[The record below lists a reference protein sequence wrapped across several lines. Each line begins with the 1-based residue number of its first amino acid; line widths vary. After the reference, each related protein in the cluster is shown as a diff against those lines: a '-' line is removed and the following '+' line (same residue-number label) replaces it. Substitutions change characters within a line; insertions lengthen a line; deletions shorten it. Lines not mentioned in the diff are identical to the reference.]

1 MGVEFLKIKESEEAK
16 EIIQEKFDEYY
27 SPQSEIIDIA
37 DSYERIT
44 FSDIKSRIEFPPF
57 DRSLK
62 DGFAIN
68 AEDSYGVNEEN
79 PKRLKVID
87 FLEAGSFTDKTVE
100 PGTTVEISTGAPV
113 PDGANAVV
121 MVEFANRESDNPDLA
136 SDEIEIL
143 TSVTPSQD
151 IGKKGSDVQAGQVI
165 LEKNKLLNPPKIGVI
180 AAQGIDTVEVYK
192 KPVVGVIST
201 GNELLTN
208 QEEIKPGKIYDV
220 NSEMIK
226 AGVESCGAEGKTLGI
241 VKDVY
246 DDLKAKITESLKE
259 CDILLCSGGT
269 SAGVGD
275 NIRQILDEI
284 GTVYIHGITV
294 QPGKPTILG
303 VVDGKIV
310 IGLPGNPVSAIVIFN
325 VFVAPSIKKLAGFV
339 DEQPHKTIKG
349 KLARRIHSPIGRMQ
363 YQLVR
368 VEDGIV
374 YPIFKDSG
382 AIFSLASAAGYTKV
396 SKQTEMVEEGEE
408 AVSYTHLTLPTI
420 CSV

>member
-44 FSDIKSRIEFPPF
+44 FSDIKSRIDFPPF

-68 AEDSYGVNEEN
+68 AKDSYGVNEEN

-136 SDEIEIL
+136 SDEVEIL

-408 AVSYTHLTLPTI
+408 VEVTLFN
-420 CSV
+420 

>member
-44 FSDIKSRIEFPPF
+44 FSDIKSRIDFPPF

-62 DGFAIN
+62 DGFAIY

-136 SDEIEIL
+136 SDEVEIL

-408 AVSYTHLTLPTI
+408 VEVTLFN
-420 CSV
+420 

>member
-44 FSDIKSRIEFPPF
+44 FSDIKSRIDFPPF

-136 SDEIEIL
+136 SDEVEIL

-226 AGVESCGAEGKTLGI
+226 AGVESCGAEGRTLGI

-408 AVSYTHLTLPTI
+408 VEVTLFNWLI
-420 CSV
+420 NKF

>member
-16 EIIQEKFDEYY
+16 EIIQEKFDELY

-44 FSDIKSRIEFPPF
+44 FSDIKSRIDFPPF

-100 PGTTVEISTGAPV
+100 LGTTVEISTGAPV
-113 PDGANAVV
+113 PDGANAIV

-136 SDEIEIL
+136 SDEVEIL

-226 AGVESCGAEGKTLGI
+226 AGVESCGAEGRTLGI

-408 AVSYTHLTLPTI
+408 VEVTLFN
-420 CSV
+420 

>member
-16 EIIQEKFDEYY
+16 EIIQEKFDELY

-44 FSDIKSRIEFPPF
+44 FSDIKSRIDFPPF

-136 SDEIEIL
+136 SDEVEIL

-226 AGVESCGAEGKTLGI
+226 AGVESCGAEGRTLGI

-349 KLARRIHSPIGRMQ
+349 KLARRIYILFLATFSVPP
-363 YQLVR
+363 
-368 VEDGIV
+368 DGCAGTG
-374 YPIFKDSG
+374 SE
-382 AIFSLASAAGYTKV
+382 SAA
-396 SKQTEMVEEGEE
+396 QR
-408 AVSYTHLTLPTI
+408 
-420 CSV
+420 

>member
-16 EIIQEKFDEYY
+16 EIIQEKFDELY

-44 FSDIKSRIEFPPF
+44 FSDIKSRIDFPPF

-408 AVSYTHLTLPTI
+408 VEVTLFN
-420 CSV
+420 

>member
-16 EIIQEKFDEYY
+16 EIIQEKFDELY

-44 FSDIKSRIEFPPF
+44 FSDIKSRIDFPPF

-121 MVEFANRESDNPDLA
+121 MVEFANRQSDNPDLA

-226 AGVESCGAEGKTLGI
+226 AGVESCGAEGRTLGI

-408 AVSYTHLTLPTI
+408 VEVTLFN
-420 CSV
+420 

>member
-16 EIIQEKFDEYY
+16 EIIQEKFDELY

-44 FSDIKSRIEFPPF
+44 FSDIKSRIDFPPF

-68 AEDSYGVNEEN
+68 AKDSYGVNEEN

-408 AVSYTHLTLPTI
+408 VEVTLFN
-420 CSV
+420 

>member
-16 EIIQEKFDEYY
+16 EIIQEKFDELY

-44 FSDIKSRIEFPPF
+44 FSDIKSRIDFPPF

-226 AGVESCGAEGKTLGI
+226 AGVESCGAEGRTLGI

-408 AVSYTHLTLPTI
+408 VEVTLFNWLI
-420 CSV
+420 NKF

>member
-44 FSDIKSRIEFPPF
+44 FSDIKSRIDFPPF

-143 TSVTPSQD
+143 TSITPSQD

-226 AGVESCGAEGKTLGI
+226 AGVESCGAEGRTLGI

-408 AVSYTHLTLPTI
+408 VEVTLFN
-420 CSV
+420 

>member
-44 FSDIKSRIEFPPF
+44 FSDIKSRIDFPPF

-136 SDEIEIL
+136 SDEVEIL

-339 DEQPHKTIKG
+339 DELPHKTIKG

-408 AVSYTHLTLPTI
+408 VEVTLFN
-420 CSV
+420 

>member
-44 FSDIKSRIEFPPF
+44 FSDIKSRIDFPPF

-136 SDEIEIL
+136 SDEVEIL

-220 NSEMIK
+220 NREMIK

-408 AVSYTHLTLPTI
+408 VEVTLFN
-420 CSV
+420 

>member
-16 EIIQEKFDEYY
+16 EIIQEKFDELY

-44 FSDIKSRIEFPPF
+44 FSDIKSRIDFPPF

-68 AEDSYGVNEEN
+68 AKDSYGVNEEN

-136 SDEIEIL
+136 SDEVEIL

-408 AVSYTHLTLPTI
+408 VEVTLFN
-420 CSV
+420 

>member
-16 EIIQEKFDEYY
+16 EIIQEKFDELY

-44 FSDIKSRIEFPPF
+44 FSDIKSRINFPPF

-136 SDEIEIL
+136 SDEVEIL

-408 AVSYTHLTLPTI
+408 VEVTLFN
-420 CSV
+420 

>member
-16 EIIQEKFDEYY
+16 EIIQEKFDELY

-44 FSDIKSRIEFPPF
+44 FSDIKSRIDFPPF

-136 SDEIEIL
+136 SDEVEIL
-143 TSVTPSQD
+143 TSATPSQD

-408 AVSYTHLTLPTI
+408 VEVTLFN
-420 CSV
+420 

>member
-16 EIIQEKFDEYY
+16 EIIQEKFDELY

-44 FSDIKSRIEFPPF
+44 FSDIKSRIDFPPF

-226 AGVESCGAEGKTLGI
+226 AGVESCGAEGRTLGI

-408 AVSYTHLTLPTI
+408 VEVTLFN
-420 CSV
+420 

>member
-44 FSDIKSRIEFPPF
+44 FSDIKSRIDFPPF

-100 PGTTVEISTGAPV
+100 LGTTVEISTGAPV
-113 PDGANAVV
+113 PDGANAIV
-121 MVEFANRESDNPDLA
+121 MVEFANRQSDNPDLA

-408 AVSYTHLTLPTI
+408 VEVTLFN
-420 CSV
+420 

>member
-44 FSDIKSRIEFPPF
+44 FSDIKSRIDFPPF

-121 MVEFANRESDNPDLA
+121 MVEFANREGDNPDLA
-136 SDEIEIL
+136 SDEVEIL

-165 LEKNKLLNPPKIGVI
+165 LKKNKLLNPPKIGVI

-226 AGVESCGAEGKTLGI
+226 AGVESCGAEGRTLGI

-408 AVSYTHLTLPTI
+408 VEVTLFN
-420 CSV
+420 

>member
-1 MGVEFLKIKESEEAK
+1 MGVEFLNIIESDEAK
-16 EIIQEKFDEYY
+16 KIIQEKFEECYTA
-27 SPQSEIIDIA
+27 QSEIINISESA
-37 DSYERIT
+37 NRIT
-44 FSDIKSRIEFPPF
+44 FNKIESKIDFPPF
-57 DRSLK
+57 NRSLK
-62 DGFAIN
+62 DGFAIK

-100 PGTTVEISTGAPV
+100 KGSCVEISTGAPI
-113 PDGANAVV
+113 PDGADAVI
-121 MVEFANRESDNPDLA
+121 MVEFTYKSDENPDLEE
-136 SDEIEIL
+136 DEVEIL

-151 IGKKGSDVQAGQVI
+151 IGQKGSDVKEGQVI
-165 LEKNKLLNPPKIGVI
+165 FDENILLNPPKIGVI

-192 KPVVGVIST
+192 KPKVGIIST

-208 QEEIKPGKIYDV
+208 QEELKPGKIYDV
-220 NSEMIK
+220 NSEMIR
-226 AGVESCGAEGKTLGI
+226 AGVNSCGCEGECLGI
-241 VKDVY
+241 VKDNY
-246 DDLKAKITESLKE
+246 DDLKNKITESFKE

-275 NIRQILDEI
+275 NIRHILDEL
-284 GTVYIHGITV
+284 GEVYIHGITV

-303 VVDGKIV
+303 VVDGKII

-325 VFVAPSIKKLAGFV
+325 VFVAPALRKLAG
-339 DEQPHKTIKG
+339 HKEEKKTRTVKG

-368 VEDGIV
+368 LEGDTV

-396 SKQTEMVEEGEE
+396 SKQTELVEEGEE
-408 AVSYTHLTLPTI
+408 VEVTLFN
-420 CSV
+420 

>member
-16 EIIQEKFDEYY
+16 EIIQEKFDELY

-44 FSDIKSRIEFPPF
+44 FSDIKSRIDFPPF

-100 PGTTVEISTGAPV
+100 PGTTVEISTGAPI

-136 SDEIEIL
+136 SDEVEIL

-226 AGVESCGAEGKTLGI
+226 AGVESCGAEGRTLGI

-408 AVSYTHLTLPTI
+408 VEVTLFN
-420 CSV
+420 

>member
-44 FSDIKSRIEFPPF
+44 FSDIKSRIDFPPF
-57 DRSLK
+57 DSSLK

-136 SDEIEIL
+136 SDEVEIL

-408 AVSYTHLTLPTI
+408 VEVTLFN
-420 CSV
+420 

>member
-16 EIIQEKFDEYY
+16 EIIQEKFDELY

-44 FSDIKSRIEFPPF
+44 FSDIKSRIDFPPF

-136 SDEIEIL
+136 SDEVEIL

-368 VEDGIV
+368 VEDGVV

-408 AVSYTHLTLPTI
+408 VEVTLFN
-420 CSV
+420 

>member
-16 EIIQEKFDEYY
+16 EIIQEKFDELY

-44 FSDIKSRIEFPPF
+44 FSDIKSRIDFPPF

-121 MVEFANRESDNPDLA
+121 MVEFANREGDNPDLA
-136 SDEIEIL
+136 SDEVEIL

-165 LEKNKLLNPPKIGVI
+165 LKKNKLLNPPKIGVI

-226 AGVESCGAEGKTLGI
+226 AGVESCGAEGRTLGI

-349 KLARRIHSPIGRMQ
+349 KLARRIHSSIGRMQ

-408 AVSYTHLTLPTI
+408 VEVTLFN
-420 CSV
+420 

>member
-44 FSDIKSRIEFPPF
+44 FSDIKSRIDFPPF

-121 MVEFANRESDNPDLA
+121 MVEFANRERDNPDLA

-408 AVSYTHLTLPTI
+408 VEVTLFN
-420 CSV
+420 

>member
-16 EIIQEKFDEYY
+16 EIIQEKFDELY

-44 FSDIKSRIEFPPF
+44 ISDIKSRIDFPPF

-136 SDEIEIL
+136 SDEVEIL

-226 AGVESCGAEGKTLGI
+226 AGVESCGAEGRTLGI

-408 AVSYTHLTLPTI
+408 VEVTLFN
-420 CSV
+420 

>member
-16 EIIQEKFDEYY
+16 EIIQEKFDELY

-44 FSDIKSRIEFPPF
+44 FSDIKSRIDFPPF

-121 MVEFANRESDNPDLA
+121 MVEFANRERDNPDLA
-136 SDEIEIL
+136 SDEVEIL

-226 AGVESCGAEGKTLGI
+226 AGVESCGAEGRTLGI

-408 AVSYTHLTLPTI
+408 VEVTLFN
-420 CSV
+420 

>member
-44 FSDIKSRIEFPPF
+44 FSDIKSRIDFPPF

-100 PGTTVEISTGAPV
+100 LGTTVEISTGAPV
-113 PDGANAVV
+113 PDGANAIV
-121 MVEFANRESDNPDLA
+121 MVEFANRQSDNPDLA
-136 SDEIEIL
+136 SDEVEIL

-408 AVSYTHLTLPTI
+408 VEVTLFN
-420 CSV
+420 

>member
-44 FSDIKSRIEFPPF
+44 FSDIKSRIDFPPF

-143 TSVTPSQD
+143 TSITPSQD

-408 AVSYTHLTLPTI
+408 VEVTLFN
-420 CSV
+420 

>member
-44 FSDIKSRIEFPPF
+44 FSDIKSRIDFPPF

-121 MVEFANRESDNPDLA
+121 MVEFANRQSDNPDLA

-408 AVSYTHLTLPTI
+408 VVVTLFN
-420 CSV
+420 

>member
-16 EIIQEKFDEYY
+16 EIIQEKFDELY

-44 FSDIKSRIEFPPF
+44 FSDIKSRIDFPPC

-136 SDEIEIL
+136 SDEVEIL

-408 AVSYTHLTLPTI
+408 VEVTLFN
-420 CSV
+420 

>member
-16 EIIQEKFDEYY
+16 EIIQEKFDELY

-44 FSDIKSRIEFPPF
+44 FSDIKSRIDFPPF

-121 MVEFANRESDNPDLA
+121 MVEFANREGDNPDLA
-136 SDEIEIL
+136 SDEVEIL

-226 AGVESCGAEGKTLGI
+226 AGVESCGAEGRTLGI

-408 AVSYTHLTLPTI
+408 VEVTLFN
-420 CSV
+420 

>member
-44 FSDIKSRIEFPPF
+44 FSDIKSRIDFPPF

-100 PGTTVEISTGAPV
+100 LGTTVEISTGAPV

-226 AGVESCGAEGKTLGI
+226 AGVESCGAEGRTLGI

-408 AVSYTHLTLPTI
+408 VEVTLFN
-420 CSV
+420 

>member
-1 MGVEFLKIKESEEAK
+1 MGVEFLKINESEEAK
-16 EIIQEKFDEYY
+16 EIIQEKFDELY

-44 FSDIKSRIEFPPF
+44 FSDINSRIDFPPF

-68 AEDSYGVNEEN
+68 AKDSYGVNEEN

-121 MVEFANRESDNPDLA
+121 MVEFANRQSDNPDLA

-408 AVSYTHLTLPTI
+408 VEVTLFN
-420 CSV
+420 

>member
-16 EIIQEKFDEYY
+16 EIIQEKFDELY

-44 FSDIKSRIEFPPF
+44 FSDIKSRIDFPPF

-113 PDGANAVV
+113 PDGANAIV

-136 SDEIEIL
+136 SDEVEIL

-226 AGVESCGAEGKTLGI
+226 AGVESCGAEGRTLGI

-408 AVSYTHLTLPTI
+408 VEVTLFN
-420 CSV
+420 

>member
-16 EIIQEKFDEYY
+16 EIIQEKFDELY

-44 FSDIKSRIEFPPF
+44 FSDIKSRIDFPPF

-68 AEDSYGVNEEN
+68 AEDSYGANEEN

-136 SDEIEIL
+136 SDEVEIL

-226 AGVESCGAEGKTLGI
+226 AGVESCGAEGRTLGI

-408 AVSYTHLTLPTI
+408 VEVTLFN
-420 CSV
+420 

>member
-16 EIIQEKFDEYY
+16 EIIQEKFDELY

-44 FSDIKSRIEFPPF
+44 FSDIKSRIDFPPF

-79 PKRLKVID
+79 PKRLKVND

-136 SDEIEIL
+136 SDEVEIL

-408 AVSYTHLTLPTI
+408 VEVTLFN
-420 CSV
+420 

>member
-16 EIIQEKFDEYY
+16 EIIQEKFDELY

-44 FSDIKSRIEFPPF
+44 FSDIKSRIDFPPF

-136 SDEIEIL
+136 SDEVEIL
-143 TSVTPSQD
+143 TSATPSQD

-226 AGVESCGAEGKTLGI
+226 AGVESCGAEGRTLGI

-408 AVSYTHLTLPTI
+408 VEVTLFN
-420 CSV
+420 